1 MVFWLLN
8 SEVVLSPSNEL
19 FSLEFKSLFL
29 ASFFSRVNDFMQS
42 YPVLGYC
49 IPFCFTLLLV
59 DHAIDVKSMDQG
71 YFWSLTRQSGF
82 FIVLISI
89 VKTIFLQSVQLR
101 KLLIFSICHVFSHDS
116 SFKL

>member
-29 ASFFSRVNDFMQS
+29 ASFFSHVNDFMQS

-101 KLLIFSICHVFSHDS
+101 KLLIFSICYVFSHCTVP
-116 SFKL
+116 